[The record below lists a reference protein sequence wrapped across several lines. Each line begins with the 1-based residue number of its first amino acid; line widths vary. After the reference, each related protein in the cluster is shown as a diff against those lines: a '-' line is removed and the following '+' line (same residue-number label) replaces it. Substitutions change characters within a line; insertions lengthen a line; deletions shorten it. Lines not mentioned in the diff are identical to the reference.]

1 MQVASDTSSEADH
14 SRILPDI
21 CYLLITAWSSSF
33 KLTTLVGHEFDLID
47 YASSSH
53 CDLSY
58 ILAWL
63 ELERAASH
71 ILCKVG
77 GADVMTNLMGLS
89 IFSHIGNFIAKH
101 IIVMINIHL
110 GHLRNL
116 IETLQL
122 GDV

>member
-1 MQVASDTSSEADH
+1 MASDTSSKADH

-21 CYLLITAWSSSF
+21 CFLLRTAWSSSF
-33 KLTTLVGHEFDLID
+33 KMTTLVGHEFDLIE
-47 YASSSH
+47 YVSSSH
-53 CDLSY
+53 GDLSY

-77 GADVMTNLMGLS
+77 GAEVMTNRMGVS
-89 IFSHIGNFIAKH
+89 ILSHIGNFIAKH
-101 IIVMINIHL
+101 KFVMINIHL

-116 IETLQL
+116 IEALQL